1 MEFVDQ
7 LIKALNHL
15 LVVFFASFQPDNL
28 ALIFWSTQL
37 VVLQISIHL
46 DAITRDGVAESNV
59 KNGIEY

>member
-15 LVVFFASFQPDNL
+15 LVVFLASFQSGNL

-37 VVLQISIHL
+37 VVLQIRNHL
-46 DAITRDGVAESNV
+46 DTITRDGVAESNV
-59 KNGIEY
+59 KDFVKA